1 MRKRD
6 SRSLWTPH
14 ACDTVATRMQLD
26 VPSRIV
32 RHQKLNADH
41 FVLTLDCPGVARH
54 AHAGQFIMLQVRDG
68 SQPLLRRPMSICRV
82 VPGQPGRIEILYKV
96 VGEGTAYLARQ
107 QVGMSLRVLGPLGRG
122 FRLPRRAR
130 RARCRPVLV
139 SGGVGIAIFPFLADA
154 LARSGLRPRLL
165 FGARSRRDL
174 VGLSYFRARRIPI
187 ALATEDGSLG
197 HKGYVTRLL
206 DPILAE
212 DNGGL
217 PLELYVCGPT
227 PMMRAVAEMARGAGV
242 ACQLALEAHMPCG
255 IGVCLGCVVRPGVG
269 HEESP
274 YRRVCTEGPVFEA
287 SEVIL

>member
-1 MRKRD
+1 MPVD
-6 SRSLWTPH
+6 ILT
-14 ACDTVATRMQLD
+14 
-26 VPSRIV
+26 RIV
-32 RHQKLNADH
+32 RHRKLNADH
-41 FVLTLDCPGVARH
+41 FVLTLECPGIARR
-54 AHAGQFIMLQVRDG
+54 AYPGQFVMLQVRGG

-96 VGEGTAYLARQ
+96 VGEGTAYLSRQ
-107 QVGMSLRVLGPLGRG
+107 QVGMSLQVLGPLGRG

-130 RARCRPVLV
+130 RARSRPVLV

-154 LARSGLRPRLL
+154 LARSGLKPRLL

-174 VGLSYFRARRIPI
+174 VGLSYFRNLKMAI

-212 DNGGL
+212 EDGGV

-227 PMMRAVAEMARGAGV
+227 PMMRAVAEMALAAGV
-242 ACQLALEAHMPCG
+242 SCQLALEAHMPCG
-255 IGVCLGCVVRPGVG
+255 IGVCLGCVVRPGMG
-269 HEESP
+269 HEEDP